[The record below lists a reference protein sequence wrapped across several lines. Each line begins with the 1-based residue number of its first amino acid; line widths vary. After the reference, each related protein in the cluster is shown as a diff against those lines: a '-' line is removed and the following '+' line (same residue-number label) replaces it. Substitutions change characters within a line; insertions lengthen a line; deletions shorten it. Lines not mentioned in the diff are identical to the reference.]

1 MQIMILFGVYYKII
15 NKNFP
20 AKYRIYFNNIKNIK
34 NIINIIRIL
43 LILIKVKLVNFFEI
57 NYLIS

>member
-1 MQIMILFGVYYKII
+1 MILFGVYYKII

-34 NIINIIRIL
+34 NIINIRIL